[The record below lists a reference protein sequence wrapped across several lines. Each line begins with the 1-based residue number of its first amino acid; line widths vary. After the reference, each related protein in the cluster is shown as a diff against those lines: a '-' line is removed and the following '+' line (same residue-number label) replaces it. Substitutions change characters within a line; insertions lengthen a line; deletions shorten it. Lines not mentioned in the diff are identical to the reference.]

1 MKIQIL
7 TLCSAL
13 VASSV
18 CSGQPYNASA
28 ESLFPE
34 LKNIYLQAEQNSY
47 QFYNI
52 DNNLL
57 NAQINKKLSRTNN
70 YPYIS
75 LNTGAGMSYSSQYD
89 EPSYGVNDLSLGL
102 GYTLYQWGAKSAQHR
117 MADNQYRI
125 AEIDY
130 SIGLQNTAAQIRT
143 AFFQLIIQ
151 KIRMQE
157 VELNVEIAQS
167 RLDQDTLRFEEG
179 KLSKENYERSVIS
192 RRRFMGDLENIKRQY
207 KNLLDDFR
215 KLTGIPDYD
224 ESRIPTSIPAIPS
237 FDNRVVDAARNI
249 ETSQFADVLRVQK
262 TDLIL
267 ANAEESIVT
276 TQSGNRPRIGLGAGF
291 GLGLEPSLLDKERIL
306 DNGKTERYK
315 ESEHVYRYNVN
326 VSFNWTIA
334 DGGYTSG
341 RVDAAYAYRR
351 KMIEDY
357 RELLESLR
365 LEKQRGI
372 EDLIYKFERLQFAE
386 DEYRLALND
395 YEKSKDEHQRGRLS
409 ILDFKHAELN
419 RISQEINISNQRMDY
434 ILTFSR
440 FLTWMNQDPILEI
453 LPPAAEKD
461 TQRLIKLAKETSL
474 QD

>member
-1 MKIQIL
+1 MKIRIL

-18 CSGQPYNASA
+18 CSGQTYNSA
-28 ESLFPE
+28 AETLFPE

-47 QFYNI
+47 QFYNN

-57 NAQINKKLSRTNN
+57 NAQISKKLSRTNQ
-70 YPYIS
+70 YPYVS
-75 LNTGAGMSYSSQYD
+75 VSTGVGVAGDTWADQT
-89 EPSYGVNDLSLGL
+89 EFGVNALSLSL
-102 GYTLYQWGAKSAQHR
+102 GYTLFQWGAKSARHR
-117 MADNQYRI
+117 MADNQYKV

-130 SIGLQNTAAQIRT
+130 SLALQNTAAQIRT
-143 AFFQLIIQ
+143 SFFQLIIQ

-157 VELNVEIAQS
+157 VELNVEIAQA
-167 RLDQDTLRFEEG
+167 RLDQDTLRYEEG

-207 KNLLDDFR
+207 KNQLDDFR
-215 KLTGIPDYD
+215 RLTGISDYP
-224 ESRIPTSIPAIPS
+224 ESRIPTSIPAVPS
-237 FDNRVVDAARNI
+237 FENRVIDDARQL
-249 ETSQFADVLRVQK
+249 ETAQFSDILRVKK
-262 TDLIL
+262 TDLII
-267 ANAEESIVT
+267 ANAEEGIVST
-276 TQSGNRPRIGLGAGF
+276 HAGNRPSLGLGASVSMDM
-291 GLGLEPSLLDKERIL
+291 ESTRETNKNDPDY
-306 DNGKTERYK
+306 GK
-315 ESEHVYRYNVN
+315 SENVWRYNAGIR
-326 VSFNWTIA
+326 FNWTIA

-341 RVDAAYAYRR
+341 LLDSAYANRR
-351 KMIEDY
+351 KQIEEQ
-357 RELLESLR
+357 RELLLTLK
-365 LEKQRGI
+365 LEMQRGI
-372 EDLIYKFERLQFAE
+372 EDLNYKYERLQFAE

-409 ILDFKHAELN
+409 SLDFKHAELN

-440 FLTWMNQDPILEI
+440 FLTWMNQDPILQI